1 MASGWRWAGTRAPR
15 VARATMSRAR
25 TVASAHART
34 ERRVH
39 AAARVPRRVPAQLPP
54 TKDDGSDGEF
64 PRAYIF

>member
-1 MASGWRWAGTRAPR
+1 
-15 VARATMSRAR
+15 MSRAR
-25 TVASAHART
+25 IVASAHART

-64 PRAYIF
+64 QFTYILYVPLPYITYLIDSRPFS

>member
-1 MASGWRWAGTRAPR
+1 
-15 VARATMSRAR
+15 MSRAR
-25 TVASAHART
+25 IAASAHART

-64 PRAYIF
+64 LCAYICYTG